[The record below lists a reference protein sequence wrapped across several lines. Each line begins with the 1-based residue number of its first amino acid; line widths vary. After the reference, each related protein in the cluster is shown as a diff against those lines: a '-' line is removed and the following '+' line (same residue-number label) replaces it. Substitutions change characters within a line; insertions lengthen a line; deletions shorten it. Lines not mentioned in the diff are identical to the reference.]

1 MAVTGLKKPD
11 EMELQAWLK
20 SGVVLCNLANC
31 LQPGLVAKVSEV
43 QKPFKQMENISAY
56 LEACREY
63 GVPAQDNFLT
73 VDLFEGK
80 NMGAVVRNLHSLGRV
95 AQAHGFQGPT
105 LGTRLST
112 PNRRSFFTEQ
122 QAIAGRASNPGLGL
136 VGATN
141 PGLGL
146 GGVAGRRDVA
156 GPRDVRP
163 VSAQSSSTL
172 LSQSGRTRSGPC

>member
-1 MAVTGLKKPD
+1 M
-11 EMELQAWLK
+11 
-20 SGVVLCNLANC
+20 
-31 LQPGLVAKVSEV
+31 QPGQLPQARSRRQGERGAEAV
-43 QKPFKQMENISAY
+43 QSDGEHQRVPRGVQGVRR
-56 LEACREY
+56 ACA
-63 GVPAQDNFLT
+63 GQNFLT

-141 PGLGL
+141 PGLDL

-172 LSQSGRTRSGPC
+172 LSHPTPSPAGRGVDLVDYSV

>member
-1 MAVTGLKKPD
+1 M
-11 EMELQAWLK
+11 
-20 SGVVLCNLANC
+20 LCTLANG
-31 LQPGLVAKVSEV
+31 LQPGLVAKVSEL
-43 QKPFKQMENISAY
+43 QKPFKQMENIGAY
-56 LEACREY
+56 LEACRAY
-63 GVPAQDNFLT
+63 GVPAQDTFLT